1 MTGEKYRLAIKTKKI
16 CHLMCNIALLKERLS
31 ETAKNLNG
39 ISRKCFKYQ
48 AYIAEITLARQFAFL
63 NGKPVSINFA

>member
-1 MTGEKYRLAIKTKKI
+1 
-16 CHLMCNIALLKERLS
+16 MCNIALLKERLS

-48 AYIAEITLARQFAFL
+48 AYIAEITLAR
-63 NGKPVSINFA
+63 